1 MNLVPAQP
9 DLFDEPGLPGLS
21 QAADIVTPAEE
32 QSLIASIDASP
43 LSPFRFHQWLGKRL
57 TAMYGWSYDFDNGSF
72 TPAETIPDWLLPL
85 QAKAARFAGLPPD
98 ELAQALLIRYD
109 PGAGIGWHRDRPVF
123 EHVLGISLGA
133 PATMRFRRRRRG
145 GFDRTSVFVPRRKV
159 NLSPDG
165 RGAPPMGAQH
175 RCYGGDALVDHLSQ
189 PVGEGPSARKS
200 VIDVQR
206 RFTSISRPPG
216 TPHRRAARP
225 GPPPPAECA
234 GFETIGKTSSNY
246 P

>member
-1 MNLVPAQP
+1 MSLVPAQP

-57 TAMYGWSYDFDNGSF
+57 TAMYGWSYDFDDGSF

-85 QAKAARFAGLPPD
+85 QAKAARLAGLPPD

-133 PATMRFRRRRRG
+133 PAAMRFRRRRRG
-145 GFDRTSVFVPRRKV
+145 GFDRTSVF
-159 NLSPDG
+159 LSARSIYHLTG
-165 RGAPPMGAQH
+165 EARHQWEHSIAAMEAM
-175 RCYGGDALVDHLSQ
+175 RWSITFRSLSQ
-189 PVGEGPSARKS
+189 KGRLQE
-200 VIDVQR
+200 
-206 RFTSISRPPG
+206 
-216 TPHRRAARP
+216 RA
-225 GPPPPAECA
+225 
-234 GFETIGKTSSNY
+234 
-246 P
+246 